1 MRLLALFFF
10 FITSQ
15 SFAYRLNTSNSAAF
29 GNSKIY
35 FYVTSNSECTNA
47 GVDANEL
54 LDLTKEAADMFW
66 NTVATSSIRL
76 QSGGIYETNDS
87 LFQTGILCP
96 EQSDSSCNSSTSV
109 PYVSKLL
116 IACNSESTSNFPS
129 DDYIAIGAPT
139 RLAGTRIRGSVIL
152 INDTAS
158 SPFAGL
164 SRSEKISV
172 LAHELGHAVGLG
184 HSNKSEALMY
194 YQNPETISGL
204 SQDDIDGITYLYPNE
219 ASDCGGIIGSVSEP
233 EPPHFLLQFL
243 LSAGIFIVFRN
254 RKRIVQKLSI
264 R

>member
-1 MRLLALFFF
+1 MKRLSLILLFMSFH
-10 FITSQ
+10 

-29 GNSKIY
+29 GSSKIY
-35 FYVTSNSECTNA
+35 FYVTSNSTCTNA
-47 GVDANEL
+47 GIDANEL
-54 LDLTKEAADMFW
+54 LDLAEEAADNFW
-66 NTVATSSIRL
+66 NTVATSSVRL
-76 QSGGIYETNDS
+76 QSGGLYETSDS

-96 EQSDSSCNSSTSV
+96 EQSGSSCNTATSI

-116 IACNSESTSNFPS
+116 IACNSETTSNFPS

-152 INDTAS
+152 INDTAT

-172 LAHELGHAVGLG
+172 LAHELGHAIGLG

-194 YQNPETISGL
+194 YQNPETISAL
-204 SQDDIDGITYLYPNE
+204 SQDDIDGVTYLYPNE
-219 ASDCGGIIGSVSEP
+219 AEDCSGIIGSITDA
-233 EPPHFLLQFL
+233 EPPRFLFQFL
-243 LSAGIFIVFRN
+243 LSAGLFIAFWN
-254 RKRIVQKLSI
+254 RKRIIQKLSI